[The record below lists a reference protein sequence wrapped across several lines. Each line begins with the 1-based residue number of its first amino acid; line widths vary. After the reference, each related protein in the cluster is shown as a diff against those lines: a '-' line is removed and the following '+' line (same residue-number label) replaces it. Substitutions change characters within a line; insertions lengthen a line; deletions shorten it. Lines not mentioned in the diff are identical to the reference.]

1 MLIYSKVNSDKELS
15 EILELQHKNLF
26 ENVSKED
33 REEHGFVTVKHTL
46 EILKAMNIVCPHTI
60 VKHEDKVVGFALS
73 MTKDFAEDI
82 EVLKPM
88 FYEISKLVSDEKYIV
103 MGQICIDKDFRKQGI
118 FKGLYEFMKTVI
130 CLNTFDVIITEIDI
144 KNVRSLNAHESVGFE
159 GLKDF
164 QAGDKNWRIVLL
176 KI

>member
-73 MTKDFAEDI
+73 MTKDFAEDFTL
-82 EVLKPM
+82 LKPM
-88 FYEISKLVSDEKYIV
+88 FHEISKLVSDGKYIV
-103 MGQICIDKDFRKQGI
+103 MGQICIAKDYRKQGV
-118 FKGLYEFMKTVI
+118 FRGLYQFMKTVT
-130 CLNTFDVIITEIDI
+130 CLNTFDRILTEIDR
-144 KNVRSLNAHESVGFE
+144 KNHRSLKAHESVGFVK
-159 GLKDF
+159 LKDF
-164 QAGDKNWRIVLL
+164 NSGDKNWRIVSL
-176 KI
+176 KV